1 MYLQLQVWRDF
12 PLSMINLLNAASLH
26 LRPFH
31 PTEELPGNVEDLSNK
46 KNISEAN
53 CECNKHNLS
62 TSKTGLGEGGQT
74 RTGAFQDRYPRP
86 RCLASDNHSGKLRS
100 MNFYTTKKTHLQRAT
115 NFLLRFATFWLEPK
129 SSTKYIFQAK
139 WGDFFSFSSNF
150 SSSSRSKI
158 TLTTQQFQV
167 YIQPYLVARPLPVG
181 KSSSTLLI

>member
-1 MYLQLQVWRDF
+1 MYLRLQVWRDF
-12 PLSMINLLNAASLH
+12 PLSMLNLFNAASLH

-31 PTEELPGNVEDLSNK
+31 PSEEFPGKVENLSNK

-100 MNFYTTKKTHLQRAT
+100 MNFYTTKKTHLKKET
-115 NFLLRFATFWLEPK
+115 NLFTWICHSLVGTNEFHKKHIPSKMGVNFSVFHQTFLVHPDPK
-129 SSTKYIFQAK
+129 SLPSLHPTLSG
-139 WGDFFSFSSNF
+139 WCSSPMVW
-150 SSSSRSKI
+150 SPH
-158 TLTTQQFQV
+158 L
-167 YIQPYLVARPLPVG
+167 LVGLVG
-181 KSSSTLLI
+181 K